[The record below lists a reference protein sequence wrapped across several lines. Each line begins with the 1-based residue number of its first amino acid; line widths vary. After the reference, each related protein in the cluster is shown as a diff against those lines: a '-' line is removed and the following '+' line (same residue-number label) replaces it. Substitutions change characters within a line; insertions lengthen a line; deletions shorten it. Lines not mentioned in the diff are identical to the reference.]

1 VASVEREEE
10 WSDGPP
16 LDSPALAERVLT
28 LWREAAEISDD
39 DSTAVEAPRD
49 VVSAQSMLDESGG
62 WLVDVLEDGTSGSAR
77 DHARAAAARLMLEH
91 ARLHADIRDVSANRR
106 LRGFAQ
112 VSAAL
117 ARLRRVEK
125 VDQMLER
132 APAELA
138 RCGFDRIL
146 FTRVDGSVGTPTALH
161 VTGDAGRTEALRVAR
176 AAPLQINHLVLESE
190 MLRRR
195 GPVLVRDAQN
205 DPRVHG
211 ALVAATATRSYV
223 AAPVM
228 PQGHVIGLLHAD
240 CYAQRRA
247 MDEVDRD
254 LLWMFAEGFGH
265 AYERAVLLARLGSLR
280 QEVRRAN
287 SSILAVMDEFCDAD
301 VEVAR
306 VEGVDQGVARSAAA
320 MFVTVD
326 NRLESLLTPRELDV
340 IRLMAVGDTNAGIAA
355 KLVVSEGTVKSHVK
369 HILRKLR
376 ASNRA
381 EAVSRYI
388 RLTQQHGA
396 PQS

>member
-1 VASVEREEE
+1 MESVEREE
-10 WSDGPP
+10 WCDGPP
-16 LDSPALAERVLT
+16 LDSSALASRVLT
-28 LWREAAEISDD
+28 LWREAAEISGD

-49 VVSAQSMLDESGG
+49 VVSAQAMLDESGG
-62 WLVDVLEDGTSGSAR
+62 WLIDVLEDGTSGAER
-77 DHARAAAARLMLEH
+77 DRARANAARLMLEH
-91 ARLHADIRDVSANRR
+91 ARLHADVRDVSATRR
-106 LRGFAQ
+106 LRGFAA
-112 VSAAL
+112 VSASL

-125 VDQMLER
+125 VEQMLER
-132 APAELA
+132 CPAELA
-138 RCGFDRIL
+138 RCGFDRVM
-146 FTRVDGSVGTPTALH
+146 FTRVDGSVGTPTAVH
-161 VTGDAGRTEALRVAR
+161 ISGDDAWAAEVLRIAR
-176 AAPLQINHLVLESE
+176 AEPLQINHLLLESE

-211 ALVAATATRSYV
+211 KLAGVTRTRSYV

-240 CYAQRRA
+240 CYAQRRSV
-247 MDEVDRD
+247 DEVDRD

-306 VEGVDQGVARSAAA
+306 VEGGDHGVARSAAA

-396 PQS
+396 SQP

>member
-1 VASVEREEE
+1 VASVEREE
-10 WSDGPP
+10 WCDGPP
-16 LDSPALAERVLT
+16 LGSDALAERVLA
-28 LWREAAEISDD
+28 LWRAAAEISGD
-39 DSTAVEAPRD
+39 DSTAVEPPRD
-49 VVSAQSMLDESGG
+49 VVSAQAMLDESGG
-62 WLVDVLEDGTSGSAR
+62 WLTDVLENGMPPQAVD
-77 DHARAAAARLMLEH
+77 RAGPGAASLMLEH
-91 ARLHADIRDVSANRR
+91 ARLYADVRDVSATRR
-106 LRGFAQ
+106 LRGFAA

-117 ARLRRVEK
+117 ARMRRIES
-125 VDQMLER
+125 VDQMMDR

-138 RCGFDRIL
+138 LCGYDRVM
-146 FTRVDGSVGTPTALH
+146 FTRIDGSVGTPTAVH
-161 VTGDAGRTEALRVAR
+161 VDGDPQWAREILRVGR
-176 AAPLQINHLVLESE
+176 AQPLHITHLLLESE

-195 GPVLVRDAQN
+195 GPVLVRDARN
-205 DPRVHG
+205 DPRVH
-211 ALVAATATRSYV
+211 AELVAVTGTRSYV

-240 CYAQRRA
+240 CYIQRRSV
-247 MDEVDRD
+247 DEVDRD

-265 AYERAVLLARLGSLR
+265 AYERATLLTRLSSLR

-287 SSILAVMDEFCDAD
+287 SSILAVMDEFCEAD

-306 VEGVDQGVARSAAA
+306 VEGGDQGVARSAAA
-320 MFVTVD
+320 MFVTAD

-340 IRLMAVGDTNAGIAA
+340 IRLMAGGDTNAGIAA

-388 RLTQQHGA
+388 RLTQQHGT
-396 PQS
+396 PQR